1 MSADKTFKKIEV
13 VGTSEQSVSD
23 AIENA
28 IDKAEESVEHLDWFE
43 VDEIRGG
50 LRHEN
55 LVYQVTVKIG
65 FELA

>member
-1 MSADKTFKKIEV
+1 MSTNKTYKKIEV

-28 IDKAEESVEHLDWFE
+28 IEKAGESVENLDWFE

-50 LRHEN
+50 LQGN
-55 LVYQVTVKIG
+55 NINYQVSVEIG
-65 FELA
+65 FRLE